1 MKVKLLVR
9 QRIWHDA
16 GETVEVSPEFA
27 DFLLSIKAAEMIM
40 AEKKTPTKK
49 ETTKKKG

>member
-9 QRIWHDA
+9 QRIWHEE

-27 DFLLSIKAAEMIM
+27 EFLLSIKAAEMIK
-40 AEKKTPTKK
+40 AEKK